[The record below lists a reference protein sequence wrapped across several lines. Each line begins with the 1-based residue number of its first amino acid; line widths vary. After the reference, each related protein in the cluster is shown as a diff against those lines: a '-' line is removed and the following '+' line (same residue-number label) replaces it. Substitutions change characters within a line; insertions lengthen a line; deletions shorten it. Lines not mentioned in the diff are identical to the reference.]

1 MDEDVPR
8 APPSP
13 VARASVRLLAVCGS
27 LQARSAN
34 RTLLERAA
42 ELAPA
47 GVEVHRFERLRDL
60 PLFDPDLEAN
70 EAPAP
75 EPVQA
80 WRAALSASD
89 ALLIASPE
97 YGHSLPGALKNAI
110 DWVIG
115 SGELEEKIVAVTAST
130 PGPERGRRGLEAL
143 AVPLRAVRATIV
155 GGEPIGRGPG
165 ADAELAALLG
175 ALLEAVR
182 TTPRRPAMLP

>member
-1 MDEDVPR
+1 MSEAVSPARSSSAAR
-8 APPSP
+8 AP
-13 VARASVRLLAVCGS
+13 VRILAVCGS

-34 RTLLERAA
+34 RTLLERAT
-42 ELAPA
+42 ELAPV
-47 GVEVHRFERLRDL
+47 GVEVRLFERLRDL

-70 EAPAP
+70 VAPAP
-75 EPVQA
+75 EPVLA

-130 PGPERGRRGLEAL
+130 PGPERGRLGLEAL

-155 GGEPIGRGPG
+155 GGDPIGRGPG
-165 ADAELAALLG
+165 ADGELAALLE
-175 ALLEAVR
+175 ALLATVR
-182 TTPRRPAMLP
+182 TTPRRPEMLP